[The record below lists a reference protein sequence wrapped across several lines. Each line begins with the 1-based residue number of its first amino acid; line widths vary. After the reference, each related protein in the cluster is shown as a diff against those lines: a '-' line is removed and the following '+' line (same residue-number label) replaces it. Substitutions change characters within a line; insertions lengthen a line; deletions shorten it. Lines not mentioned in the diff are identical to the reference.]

1 MRDQGGVRGDDDLG
15 HGGGEEHGE
24 GGGHD
29 RDVEVI
35 VRDAEYWSIQIQKS
49 LIYTGAGRGQ
59 KVNKV
64 GDWTGRYR
72 NRSWSIFR
80 TL

>member
-35 VRDAEYWSIQIQKS
+35 VRDAEY
-49 LIYTGAGRGQ
+49 
-59 KVNKV
+59 
-64 GDWTGRYR
+64 
-72 NRSWSIFR
+72 
-80 TL
+80 